1 MTRRGRPSRTLAM
14 RLGLRLAAAGGPR
27 RWWSLGL
34 VAGGVATVLL
44 GILLSVAAVR
54 VVDARVERTEARG
67 LVFAARPA
75 DAQGWATVRR
85 IPFGDRMLLRV
96 DVEAA
101 SADLPVPPGLTRW
114 PGPGQVSAS
123 PAARALLTE
132 DVSFADLA
140 PGVVVA
146 SVADEGLRS
155 PDELVIYR
163 GVPRADQPRGGQPIT
178 SPAHG
183 GMRDVDTVDVSQGQ
197 MAALA
202 GLLAVLAGFPAVAF
216 LTVAARLSA
225 AMRARRLG
233 ALHLLGAAPS
243 MIRRVNAVETT
254 ALAVLGWAVAVL
266 VYPAA
271 NRLLAGSGLLGSRW
285 FAADTAITVT
295 GAGVLLLATLL
306 LAGAVGARAD
316 LGTNLTRVSVRHP
329 GDRRAVSR
337 WRLVPLGVGLASLTG
352 QVMVGSTRPD
362 GAVPIRLDQ
371 LMLAAVSV
379 TGLGLVLAMPA
390 LVQVSGTMLA
400 TYGRNPAARL
410 GGARASFDPAAAA
423 RLVTAL
429 ALVVMAAGV
438 TIGQTRDARA
448 VSTPIASV
456 VPITVSASEIP
467 SGHGAMLVDAVHGPV
482 LAVVRSNPADR
493 QVTTVLVARC
503 ADLST
508 LGGTP
513 RSVDNCRDETVYTIA
528 GAAARGIDVAD
539 IRGLVPGA
547 DRLHEGGTLPEALAM
562 MWPTPQIDGLVT
574 VDVADMID
582 ASPKGPSIDA
592 TGATTYLET
601 LLLVIP
607 TAPDSVDSTL
617 GAIVRVAPYSQPSAE
632 GLDPD
637 SGQNIAMINGFIKLG
652 LLLGAALTLAALATG
667 LADRATARRRADTEL
682 MLAGADR
689 RTLRGAHLWEVL
701 VTVGVGALT
710 ALLSGVLGGLAWQYA
725 GGLVLE
731 PDLTSITGLAMAS
744 ALAIAATAAVAAAAA
759 PRDLDPELLRRE

>member
-1 MTRRGRPSRTLAM
+1 M
-14 RLGLRLAAAGGPR
+14 RLGLRLSAAGGPR

-34 VAGGVATVLL
+34 VAGGIATALL

-96 DVEAA
+96 DVDPS
-101 SADLPVPPGLTRW
+101 SADLPVPPGLTQW
-114 PGPGQVSAS
+114 PGPGQVSVS
-123 PAARALLTE
+123 PAAGALLTE

-146 SVADEGLRS
+146 RVADEGLRS

-163 GVPRADQPRGGQPIT
+163 GVPRADQPRGGEPIT

-183 GMRDVDTVDVSQGQ
+183 GSRIRDTMDASPGQ

-233 ALHLLGAAPS
+233 ALHFLGAAPS

-254 ALAVLGWAVAVL
+254 ALAVLGWVVAVL

-285 FAADTAITVT
+285 FAADTALTVT
-295 GAGVLLLATLL
+295 GACVLLLATLL
-306 LAGAVGARAD
+306 LAGAIGARAD
-316 LGTNLTRVSVRHP
+316 LGTNLTRVTVRHP

-337 WRLVPLGVGLASLTG
+337 WRLVPLAVGLASLTG
-352 QVMVGSTRPD
+352 QVVVGSARPD
-362 GAVPIRLDQ
+362 GAVPIRLDL
-371 LMLAAVSV
+371 LMLSAVGV

-390 LVQVSGTMLA
+390 LVRVCGTVLA
-400 TYGRNPAARL
+400 TYGRDPAARL
-410 GGARASFDPAAAA
+410 GGARASFDPAGAA

-429 ALVVMAAGV
+429 ALVVMSAGV

-448 VSTPIASV
+448 VSTPMASV

-467 SGHGAMLVDAVHGPV
+467 SGHGSMLVDAVHGPV
-482 LAVVRSNPADR
+482 LAVVRSDLADR

-503 ADLST
+503 SDLST
-508 LGGTP
+508 VGNSP
-513 RSVDNCRDETVYTIA
+513 HPVDDCRDGTVYPFA
-528 GAAARGIDVAD
+528 GAAARGIDAAD
-539 IRGLVPGA
+539 LRGLVPGA
-547 DRLHEGGTLPEALAM
+547 DSLPEGGTLPDALAKT
-562 MWPTPQIDGLVT
+562 WPTPQLDGLVT
-574 VDVADMID
+574 VDVASVID

-592 TGATTYLET
+592 TGATTYLGN
-601 LLLVIP
+601 LQLVIP
-607 TAPDSVDSTL
+607 TASELVDSTL
-617 GAIVRVAPYSQPSAE
+617 GAVIRVAPYSQPSAE

-637 SGQNIAMINGFIKLG
+637 SGQNIAMINGFIRLG

-682 MLAGADR
+682 MLVGADR
-689 RTLRGAHLWEVL
+689 RTLHRAHLWEVL
-701 VTVGVGALT
+701 VTVGFGALT
-710 ALLSGVLGGLAWQYA
+710 ALLCGVLGGLAWQYA
-725 GGLVLE
+725 GGLVRE
-731 PDLTSITGLAMAS
+731 PDLTSIAG
-744 ALAIAATAAVAAAAA
+744 LAIATAFALAATVAAAMAAA